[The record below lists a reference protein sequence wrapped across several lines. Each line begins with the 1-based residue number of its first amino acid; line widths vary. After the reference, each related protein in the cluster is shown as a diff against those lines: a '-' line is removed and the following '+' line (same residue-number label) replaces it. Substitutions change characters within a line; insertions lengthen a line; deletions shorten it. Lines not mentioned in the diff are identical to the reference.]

1 MCNAKLTQAV
11 THVILFSVRA
21 TLNISLPEAMKAW
34 VDTQV
39 AHGGYGTT
47 SEYFRQLVRE
57 DQQRQF
63 RDEVDAKL
71 LAALD
76 NGEPVEINAEW
87 REERRRELARRIEK
101 RKPKS

>member
-1 MCNAKLTQAV
+1 
-11 THVILFSVRA
+11 
-21 TLNISLPEAMKAW
+21 MKAW

-39 AHGGYGTT
+39 ARGGYGTT

-57 DQQRQF
+57 DRQRHF

-76 NGEPVEINAEW
+76 SGEPIEMTAEW
-87 REERRRELARRIEK
+87 REARRRELARRIEK